1 MRSIYETRVYRSP
14 LQIRTR
20 SKRRS
25 DNNGDG
31 TVLNFSDCGAT
42 SSTKRQKRGGDTR
55 HAQVLAE
62 EPIDESKMMPNDS
75 RGTGTD
81 FAMDELNED
90 KNGEE
95 EAISQEPR
103 GERECLREIE
113 EEGNDFPPMEEV
125 EQTFKNSQREMR
137 EIKSQ
142 ISSVKASANTALE
155 RIDRALT
162 EKNGAASQLERL
174 RDDKKLRLQSFC
186 RIVPTVGQAYKF
198 IDENRKMFRKK
209 IWGPVG
215 ELVSAMFALP

>member
-1 MRSIYETRVYRSP
+1 MSSKHTQVKKDKKAYEDALT
-14 LQIRTR
+14 
-20 SKRRS
+20 KS
-25 DNNGDG
+25 DNYRDG
-31 TVLNFSDCGAT
+31 IETEVSDYQAIDAT
-42 SSTKRQKRGGDTR
+42 HRRNKK
-55 HAQVLAE
+55 AVEKE
-62 EPIDESKMMPNDS
+62 E
-75 RGTGTD
+75 R
-81 FAMDELNED
+81 
-90 KNGEE
+90 
-95 EAISQEPR
+95 R
-103 GERECLREIE
+103 LREIE

-215 ELVSAMFALP
+215 ESVSAIVLFCMP

>member
-1 MRSIYETRVYRSP
+1 MKKDKKAYEDALT
-14 LQIRTR
+14 
-20 SKRRS
+20 KS
-25 DNNGDG
+25 DNYRDG
-31 TVLNFSDCGAT
+31 IETEVSDYQAIDAT
-42 SSTKRQKRGGDTR
+42 HRRNKK
-55 HAQVLAE
+55 AVEKE
-62 EPIDESKMMPNDS
+62 E
-75 RGTGTD
+75 R
-81 FAMDELNED
+81 
-90 KNGEE
+90 
-95 EAISQEPR
+95 R
-103 GERECLREIE
+103 LREIE

-174 RDDKKLRLQSFC
+174 RDDITS
-186 RIVPTVGQAYKF
+186 YKF

-215 ELVSAMFALP
+215 ESVSAMFALP